1 MQGNA
6 MTDDVPVY
14 SSDGLAEALP
24 EADYF
29 DEKHHRREIEQIF
42 FREWFCVGREEQ
54 IPETGISCTS
64 R

>member
-1 MQGNA
+1 
-6 MTDDVPVY
+6 MTDEVPVY

-54 IPETGISCTS
+54 IP
-64 R
+64 